1 MFDVLLRGGT
11 VIDGTRMPRFRG
23 DVGIKD
29 GRIAA
34 VGRLRDTDAR
44 RTIDADGLTVAP
56 GYVDLHTH
64 YDAQLFWDP
73 YCSLSGWHGVTSVV
87 IGNCGFGFAP
97 VLPEL
102 RDRSM
107 MSMTRNEAIS
117 LDAMR
122 AGMPWDWVTFPEFL
136 DSVERAP
143 KSVNVLPY
151 VPLTPL
157 LVWVLGLERAKAGV
171 LPTDAE
177 HAELCRLLD
186 EAMDAGA
193 CGWSAQRLF
202 PAGSMALQRDYDG
215 TPMPTDVMHDE
226 TCRVLAG
233 VLARRGEGCIQMT
246 LSSGDR
252 EADRRRFEE
261 MAAISGRPVIYN
273 VLGAV
278 DRAPDSHLA
287 TIAWLEECRREGL
300 RVYGQAMTSDFGFT
314 FTLEDFNLFD
324 DSDPWREM
332 LVGTTEE
339 RLAKVRDPARRDA
352 LKRQLPYAGTAPLE
366 GIVVIRAHA
375 PDAKRFENHTVGDVG
390 RILGKH
396 HIDAFLDIAGGD
408 DLRTTFYVDTM
419 THEIGPLR
427 DIVGYRWAIPGLSDG
442 GAHTKFATSGRYPT
456 EFIVRLVRE
465 HGLCDLEE
473 AHWRLAALPAMCA
486 GFRDRGTLV
495 EGAPADMIVY
505 DYDNLRIRETEIVH
519 DLPGGDW
526 RRVQRADGYHY
537 VLVNGEITI
546 EHDAET
552 GAPAG
557 QLLRFGSGVT
567 AAHA

>member
-1 MFDVLLRGGT
+1 
-11 VIDGTRMPRFRG
+11 
-23 DVGIKD
+23 
-29 GRIAA
+29 
-34 VGRLRDTDAR
+34 
-44 RTIDADGLTVAP
+44 
-56 GYVDLHTH
+56 
-64 YDAQLFWDP
+64 
-73 YCSLSGWHGVTSVV
+73 
-87 IGNCGFGFAP
+87 
-97 VLPEL
+97 
-102 RDRSM
+102 
-107 MSMTRNEAIS
+107 
-117 LDAMR
+117 
-122 AGMPWDWVTFPEFL
+122 
-136 DSVERAP
+136 
-143 KSVNVLPY
+143 
-151 VPLTPL
+151 
-157 LVWVLGLERAKAGV
+157 
-171 LPTDAE
+171 
-177 HAELCRLLD
+177 
-186 EAMDAGA
+186 
-193 CGWSAQRLF
+193 
-202 PAGSMALQRDYDG
+202 
-215 TPMPTDVMHDE
+215 
-226 TCRVLAG
+226 
-233 VLARRGEGCIQMT
+233 
-246 LSSGDR
+246 
-252 EADRRRFEE
+252 
-261 MAAISGRPVIYN
+261 
-273 VLGAV
+273 
-278 DRAPDSHLA
+278 
-287 TIAWLEECRREGL
+287 
-300 RVYGQAMTSDFGFT
+300 MTSDFGFT